1 MQMKPAAGVLETA
14 YDLAVIGGGI
24 NGCGIARDAAGRGLK
39 VLLCEAGDLGGG
51 TSSAS
56 SKLIHGGLRYL
67 EQFEF
72 KLVRESLRERAVLLR
87 SAPHL
92 IRPLRFVLPHSAGLR
107 PAWMIRAGLLLYDLL
122 GARGGFARSKPVA
135 LDAHHR
141 DARLRGEF
149 VSGFEYADCAADDAR
164 LVVTV
169 AKDARRRGAEILTR
183 ACCVRARRLDAH
195 WEIELQLDGGA
206 RATRTAK
213 ALVNA
218 TGPWAAQFLR
228 EHAQL
233 APPEIKLVQGS
244 HIVVKKWFAGPHAY
258 ILQHTDRRVIF
269 VLPFE
274 RGLAVIGTTE
284 REYRGDPRMARI
296 TPQETA
302 YLCAAVNRYF
312 RIEFT
317 PADVRWS
324 FSGVRPLYDDGA
336 ESLREITRGYVIRL
350 DAPPGAA
357 PLLNIYGGKLT
368 TFRKLAEAAM
378 ACLAA
383 YFPGLQPAWS
393 AAAKL
398 PGGDACANAAEALAA
413 SYAFVPAATR
423 ARYLAAYGGDAFA
436 MLRGARK
443 LADLGA
449 HFGHGLYE
457 IEAAYL
463 CAHEWALRA
472 EDILWRRGKLGLY
485 FTRAQTAALERYL
498 ESHAGK
504 RPISPN
510 QNTAT

>member
-1 MQMKPAAGVLETA
+1 MNHAHGSPPE

-24 NGCGIARDAAGRGLK
+24 NGCGVARDAAGRGLK
-39 VLLCEAGDLGGG
+39 VLLCEAGDLAGGA
-51 TSSAS
+51 SSAS

-67 EQFEF
+67 EQREF
-72 KLVRESLRERAVLLR
+72 KLVRAALREREVLLR

-92 IRPLRFVLPHSAGLR
+92 IRPMRFVLPHCAELR

-122 GARGGFARSKPVA
+122 GGRRLARSKSIR
-135 LDAHHR
+135 LDAHQR
-141 DARLRGEF
+141 DAGMRDEF
-149 VSGFEYADCAADDAR
+149 AAGFEYADCATDDAR

-169 AKDARRRGAEILTR
+169 AKDARRHGAEIITR
-183 ACCVRARRLDAH
+183 ALCARARRVNMR
-195 WEIELQLDGGA
+195 WEIDLQLESGA
-206 RATRTAK
+206 SMTRAAK

-218 TGPWAAQFLR
+218 TGPWSAQFLR

-233 APPEIKLVQGS
+233 APPPLKLVQGS
-244 HIVVKKWFAGPHAY
+244 HIVVKKWFAGGHAY

-274 RGLAVIGTTE
+274 RDLAIIGTTE
-284 REYRGDPRMARI
+284 LEYRGDPRMARA
-296 TPQETA
+296 TPQEIA

-312 RIEFT
+312 RIALA
-317 PADVRWS
+317 PADVVWS

-336 ESLREITRGYVIRL
+336 ESLRTVTRDYVIRL

-368 TFRKLAEAAM
+368 TFRRLAEAAM
-378 ACLAA
+378 TRLAE
-383 YFPGLQPAWS
+383 YFPGMQPPWS

-398 PGGDACANAAEALAA
+398 PGGDARGGADALAA
-413 SYAFVPAATR
+413 HYAFIAAPTR
-423 ARYLAAYGGDAFA
+423 ARYLNAYGGDVFD
-436 MLRGARK
+436 MLRGAR
-443 LADLGA
+443 AAQDLGA

-463 CAHEWALRA
+463 CEHECATRA

-485 FTRAQTAALERYL
+485 FTRAQTAALQRYL
-498 ESHAGK
+498 ESRRGGDHAHIAA
-504 RPISPN
+504 RAT
-510 QNTAT
+510 TAQ